1 MNLIEDIIRHSKL
14 PLTFTVSASHNRQS
28 QILKKMGGVGR
39 GGGGGQKKNECLG
52 GLRVPARYL
61 PGWAYYVPSQK
72 RIRKMKYGF
81 EGSIFEC
88 HSWLVLAK
96 QHINV

>member
-28 QILKKMGGVGR
+28 QILKKMGGVG
-39 GGGGGQKKNECLG
+39 GGGGQKKNECLG
-52 GLRVPARYL
+52 GLRVPATDICL
-61 PGWAYYVPSQK
+61 GGAYYVPSQK